1 MPYDHKQRSKQ
12 NRNHL
17 IRTLREPERAEAEE
31 RFAREHARD
40 SDEELLDYVRERKKE
55 LGKKMK
61 PVNTVGYLYLQQRLG
76 PWAVFM
82 EKVNREMAAERE
94 APHRAENEIKEER
107 TAL

>member
-31 RFAREHARD
+31 LFAREHAND
-40 SDEELLDYVRERKKE
+40 SNEELLDYVRERKRQ

-61 PVNTVGYLYLQQRLG
+61 PVNTIGYVYLQQRLG

-82 EKVNREMAAERE
+82 EKVNREMTAERE
-94 APHRAENEIKEER
+94 ELRAPETEKTEER
-107 TAL
+107 TV